1 VAVIPIAVGYP
12 AARHSG
18 PSRQVFAQRTRLLKV
33 GMNFVQG
40 GTDFGRVVD
49 IGLSSEAALRKHP
62 NRWVGS
68 MMMNDQ

>member
-1 VAVIPIAVGYP
+1 MAVIPIDVGYS

-62 NRWVGS
+62 NRCGWQY
-68 MMMNDQ
+68 DDE